1 MELGLNDV
9 KRALLS
15 VSDKAGLV
23 DFAKGLAG
31 HGVQLISTGG
41 TKRVLE
47 EAGLEVASVS
57 TLTGFPEMMDGR
69 VKTLHPHVHAGILA
83 RANNDADSSELEA
96 HGIAA
101 IDLVVV
107 NLYPFRE
114 AIEQPGVTRS
124 EALAKIDIGGPT
136 MIRAAAKN
144 HPRVTVVTS
153 PEAYP
158 ALLESLDEHDGRI
171 PIKVRERLAG
181 DAFLHTAQYD
191 SAIASYLQTQ
201 MDAEVSAPPAVW
213 GEPLERSETLR
224 YGENP
229 HQAAGL
235 YVPSGKRRGLAL
247 ASQLQGKALSYN
259 NWLDMDGAF
268 CLARDLGPTGVAV
281 IKHTNPCGAARS
293 ETSLL
298 DAYRSARAC
307 DPTSS
312 FGGIVATRG
321 TVDAP
326 FARELVETFLE
337 VIIAGRVTA
346 EAQEVLSGKKRLR
359 VLTAEDAAWE
369 QEKSV
374 WLPRPVAGALLVQ
387 ENDALR
393 QDIRGCRVATNR
405 SPTEEEWL
413 AMEFGWMV
421 VKHVKS
427 NAIVFTRSD
436 RTVGIGAG
444 QMSRVDSSRIA
455 VMKAQDSL
463 EGTAVSSDAF
473 FPFADGVEAAA
484 EAGATAIIQ
493 PGGSIRDDEVIA
505 AADRLGLTMVFTG
518 HRHFKH

>member
-1 MELGLNDV
+1 MVTQLKRV
-9 KRALLS
+9 KKALLS

-23 DFAKGLAG
+23 EFAQGLVA
-31 HGVQLISTGG
+31 HGVELVSTGG
-41 TKRVLE
+41 TKRALE
-47 EAGLEVASVS
+47 AAGLEVGSVES
-57 TLTGFPEMMDGR
+57 LTGFPEMMDGR

-83 RANNDADSSELEA
+83 RADHEADASELKK
-96 HGIAA
+96 HGIDA

-114 AIEQPGVTRS
+114 TIAQDGVTWS
-124 EALAKIDIGGPT
+124 QALAKIDIGGPT

-153 PEAYP
+153 PLSYKRVLEAMT
-158 ALLESLDEHDGRI
+158 EHDGSI
-171 PIKVRERLAG
+171 PLELRAQLAG

-191 SAIASYLQTQ
+191 SAIAGYLKKEEA
-201 MDAEVSAPPAVW
+201 DDKVLPPAVW
-213 GEPLERSETLR
+213 GEPIERADTLR

-235 YVPSGKRRGLAL
+235 YLPSSSPSGLAL
-247 ASQLQGKALSYN
+247 ATQLQGKALSYN

-293 ETSLL
+293 TGSLL
-298 DAYRSARAC
+298 EAYRSARAC

-321 TVDAP
+321 VVDASL
-326 FARELVETFLE
+326 ARELVETFLE
-337 VIIAGRVTA
+337 VVIAGGVSP
-346 EAQEVLSGKKRLR
+346 EAQDILSAKKRLR
-359 VLTAEDAAWE
+359 VLVAEEKAWS
-369 QEKSV
+369 QESNT
-374 WLPRPVAGALLVQ
+374 WLPRPIAGGFLVQ
-387 ENDALR
+387 QADTLKQN
-393 QDIRGCRVATNR
+393 IRDCKVATER
-405 SPTEEEWL
+405 VPSEEEWL

-444 QMSRVDSSRIA
+444 QMSRVDSSKIA
-455 VMKAQDSL
+455 VMKAQSSL

-484 EAGATAIIQ
+484 QAGATAIIQ
-493 PGGSIRDDEVIA
+493 PGGSIRDDEVIDA
-505 AADRLGLTMVFTG
+505 ANRLGLTMVFTG

>member
-1 MELGLNDV
+1 MVTELMPV

-15 VSDKAGLV
+15 VSDKTGLV
-23 DFAKGLAG
+23 EFAKGLANY
-31 HGVQLISTGG
+31 GVELLSTGG
-41 TKRVLE
+41 TKRALE
-47 EAGLEVASVS
+47 DAGLEVVSVAEV
-57 TLTGFPEMMDGR
+57 TGFPEMMDGR

-83 RANNDADSSELEA
+83 RANNDSDAAELKE
-96 HGIAA
+96 HGIGT
-101 IDLVVV
+101 IDMVVV

-114 AIEQPGVTRS
+114 TISQDGVTQAQ
-124 EALAKIDIGGPT
+124 ALSKIDIGGPT

-144 HPRVTVVTS
+144 HPRVAVVTD
-153 PEAYP
+153 PEAYSDILS
-158 ALLESLDEHDGRI
+158 ALSEYDGATTLEL
-171 PIKVRERLAG
+171 RERLAG

-191 SAIASYLQTQ
+191 SAIAGFLNREPGNEQDLTP
-201 MDAEVSAPPAVW
+201 MVW
-213 GEPLERSETLR
+213 GEPLERSQTLR

-235 YVPSGKRRGLAL
+235 YLPSGRRSGLAL
-247 ASQLQGKALSYN
+247 ATQLQGKALSYN

-293 ETSLL
+293 NTSLL

-312 FGGIVATRG
+312 FGGIVASRG
-321 TVDAP
+321 VVDASL
-326 FARELVETFLE
+326 ARELVETFLE
-337 VIIAGRVTA
+337 VVIAGGVTP
-346 EAQEVLSGKKRLR
+346 EARDILSAKKRLR
-359 VLTAEDAAWE
+359 VLVAEDRAWE
-369 QEKSV
+369 MDANT
-374 WLPRPVAGALLVQ
+374 WLPRPIAGGVLVQ
-387 ENDALR
+387 QADTLSQN
-393 QDIRGCRVATNR
+393 IRECRVATER
-405 SPTEEEWL
+405 SPSEEEWL

-444 QMSRVDSSRIA
+444 QMSRVDSSKIA
-455 VMKAQDSL
+455 VMKAQSSL
-463 EGTAVSSDAF
+463 DGTAVSSDAF

-493 PGGSIRDDEVIA
+493 PGGTIRADEEIEA
-505 AADRLGLTMVFTG
+505 ANRLGLTMVFTG